1 MILGRELKMHPAKK
15 QAHLNKLRKQH
26 KDLDKRIEK
35 LYNTTNSERTL
46 KLLKVEKLD
55 LKDKITDME
64 NTNGK
69 ED

>member
-1 MILGRELKMHPAKK
+1 MHPAKK

-69 ED
+69 EN

>member
-1 MILGRELKMHPAKK
+1 MHPAKK
-15 QAHLNKLRKQH
+15 QAHLNKLREQH

-69 ED
+69 EN